1 MLAAL
6 DALFAA
12 HVKDGTVAFEHD
24 TRLFVGPLG

>member
-12 HVKDGTVAFEHD
+12 HAQDGAVAFEHD
-24 TRLFVGPLG
+24 TRAFVGPLG